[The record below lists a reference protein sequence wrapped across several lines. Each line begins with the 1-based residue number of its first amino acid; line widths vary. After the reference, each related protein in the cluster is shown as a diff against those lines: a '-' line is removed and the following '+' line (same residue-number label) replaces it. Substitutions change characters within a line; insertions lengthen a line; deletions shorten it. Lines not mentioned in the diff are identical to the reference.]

1 MLGMGRGRATG
12 SGGYRSRRRTSLKR
26 VRRDRVRSTRARPG
40 ALLLPRAGAAGTGI
54 ASHLCR
60 MKNFLSFADAG
71 DYKALLRQALEIKQ
85 NPYGY
90 QHVGKHKTVGLIFF
104 NPSLR
109 TRLSS
114 LKAAYNL
121 GAQAWVLN
129 AGADSW
135 TLEMADGAVMNG
147 TTQEHIK
154 DAIAVMS
161 QYCDVLGVRTFP
173 TLKDKEADYSEE
185 VLNKILQYATVPVIS
200 LESATLHPLQSFADL
215 ITVAE
220 TKKKERVKVVLT
232 WAPHVRALPQCVPN
246 SFCDWFSEIDW
257 VDFVITHPHGYE
269 LDPKFTKGATI
280 EYDQRKALEGADY
293 VQAKNWSSYRDYGQ
307 VLSNDPSWMLT
318 NEHMR
323 LTDDA
328 KFIHCLPVRRN
339 VEVSDEVLDA
349 PGSLIIQE
357 AGNRTFS
364 MQTVLHELLKQ
375 K

>member
-1 MLGMGRGRATG
+1 
-12 SGGYRSRRRTSLKR
+12 
-26 VRRDRVRSTRARPG
+26 
-40 ALLLPRAGAAGTGI
+40 
-54 ASHLCR
+54 

-71 DYKALLRQALEIKQ
+71 DYRALLAQALEIKQ

-90 QHVGKHKTVGLIFF
+90 QHVGRNKTVGLIFF

-147 TTQEHIK
+147 STQEHIK

-173 TLKDKEADYSEE
+173 GLKDRAEDYNEP
-185 VLNKILQYATVPVIS
+185 VLTKILHYATVPVIS

-220 TKKKERVKVVLT
+220 TKRKERVKVVLT

-246 SFCDWFSEIDW
+246 SFADWFSEIDW
-257 VDFVITHPHGYE
+257 VDFVITHPEGYE

-280 EYDQRKALEGADY
+280 EYDQRKALAGADY
-293 VQAKNWSSYRDYGQ
+293 VQAKSWSSYHSYGQ
-307 VLSNDPSWMLT
+307 ILTDDPAWMLT
-318 NEHMR
+318 PDHLARTN
-323 LTDDA
+323 DA
-328 KFIHCLPVRRN
+328 GFLHCLPVRRN
-339 VEVSDEVLDA
+339 VEVSDAVLDSA
-349 PGSLIIQE
+349 NSLIIRE

-364 MQTVLHELLKQ
+364 MQTVLHELLK
-375 K
+375 

>member
-1 MLGMGRGRATG
+1 
-12 SGGYRSRRRTSLKR
+12 
-26 VRRDRVRSTRARPG
+26 
-40 ALLLPRAGAAGTGI
+40 
-54 ASHLCR
+54 

-71 DYKALLRQALEIKQ
+71 DYKALLQQALDIKA
-85 NPYGY
+85 NPFGY
-90 QHVGKHKTVGLIFF
+90 QHVGKNKTVGLIFF

-185 VLNKILQYATVPVIS
+185 VMSKILQYATVPVIS

-246 SFCDWFSEIDW
+246 SFADWFSEIDW

-318 NEHMR
+318 PEHMR

-339 VEVSDEVLDA
+339 VEVSDAVLDA

-364 MQTVLHELLKQ
+364 MQTVLHELLK
-375 K
+375 

>member
-1 MLGMGRGRATG
+1 
-12 SGGYRSRRRTSLKR
+12 
-26 VRRDRVRSTRARPG
+26 
-40 ALLLPRAGAAGTGI
+40 
-54 ASHLCR
+54 
-60 MKNFLSFADAG
+60 MKNFTSFADAG
-71 DYKALLRQALEIKQ
+71 DYKALLQQALEIKV

-90 QHVGKHKTVGLIFF
+90 QHIGRNKTVGLIFF

-114 LKAAYNL
+114 IKAAYNL

-147 TTQEHIK
+147 GTQEHIK

-173 TLKDKEADYSEE
+173 TLTNRDEDYEE
-185 VLNKILQYATVPVIS
+185 VVFNKIMQYATVPVIS

-220 TKKKERVKVVLT
+220 TKQKERVKVVLT

-246 SFCDWFSEIDW
+246 SFADWFSKIDW
-257 VDFVITHPHGYE
+257 VDLFITHPEGYE
-269 LDPKFTKGATI
+269 LAEQFTKGAHL
-280 EYDQRKALEGADY
+280 EYDQKKAFEGADY
-293 VQAKNWSSYRDYGQ
+293 IYAKNWSSYRDYGQ
-307 VLSNDPSWMLT
+307 ILSSDPAWMVS
-318 NEHMR
+318 EAHMA
-323 LTDDA
+323 LTDNG
-328 KFIHCLPVRRN
+328 KFMHCLPVRRN
-339 VEVSDEVLDA
+339 VVVTDAVLDS

-364 MQTVLHELLKQ
+364 MQTVLHELLK
-375 K
+375 

>member
-1 MLGMGRGRATG
+1 
-12 SGGYRSRRRTSLKR
+12 
-26 VRRDRVRSTRARPG
+26 
-40 ALLLPRAGAAGTGI
+40 
-54 ASHLCR
+54 

-71 DYKALLRQALEIKQ
+71 DYKALLAQALEIKQ

-90 QHVGKHKTVGLIFF
+90 QHVGKNKTVGLIFF

-185 VLNKILQYATVPVIS
+185 VLSKILQYATVPVIS

-220 TKKKERVKVVLT
+220 TKRKERVKVVLT

-246 SFCDWFSEIDW
+246 SFADWFSEVDW

-269 LDPKFTKGATI
+269 LDPKFTKGARI
-280 EYDQRKALEGADY
+280 EYDQKKALEGADY
-293 VQAKNWSSYRDYGQ
+293 VQAKNWS
-307 VLSNDPSWMLT
+307 
-318 NEHMR
+318 
-323 LTDDA
+323 
-328 KFIHCLPVRRN
+328 
-339 VEVSDEVLDA
+339 
-349 PGSLIIQE
+349 
-357 AGNRTFS
+357 
-364 MQTVLHELLKQ
+364 
-375 K
+375 

>member
-1 MLGMGRGRATG
+1 MPAYTTLQLPANDATLAHCRAD
-12 SGGYRSRRRTSLKR
+12 SQRLCY
-26 VRRDRVRSTRARPG
+26 
-40 ALLLPRAGAAGTGI
+40 LP
-54 ASHLCR
+54 

-71 DYKALLRQALEIKQ
+71 DYKALLAQALEIKQ
-85 NPYGY
+85 NPSGY
-90 QHVGKHKTVGLIFF
+90 QHVGKNKTVGLIFF

-161 QYCDVLGVRTFP
+161 EYCDVLGVRTFP
-173 TLKDKEADYSEE
+173 GLKDRADDYSEP
-185 VLNKILQYATVPVIS
+185 VLTKILQYATVPVIS

-220 TKKKERVKVVLT
+220 TKQKARVKVVLT
-232 WAPHVRALPQCVPN
+232 WAPHVRPLPQCVPN
-246 SFCDWFSEIDW
+246 SFADWFSEIDW
-257 VDFVITHPHGYE
+257 VDFVITHPEGYE

-280 EYDQRKALEGADY
+280 EYDQRKALAGADY
-293 VQAKNWSSYRDYGQ
+293 VQAKNWSSYRNYGQ
-307 VLSNDPSWMLT
+307 ILTNDPSWMLT
-318 NEHMR
+318 PEHMS
-323 LTDDA
+323 LTDNG

-339 VEVSDEVLDA
+339 VEVSDAVLDS
-349 PGSLIIQE
+349 PNSLIIRE

-364 MQTVLHELLKQ
+364 MQTVLHELLK
-375 K
+375 